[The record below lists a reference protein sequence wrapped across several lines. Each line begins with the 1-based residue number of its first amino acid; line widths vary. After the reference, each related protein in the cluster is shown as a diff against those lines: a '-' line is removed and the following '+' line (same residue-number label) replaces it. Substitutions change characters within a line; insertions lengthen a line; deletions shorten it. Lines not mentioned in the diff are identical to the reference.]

1 MASSSLSLA
10 IPLKEKHEFQE
21 KYDVFLSFRGEDT
34 RNIFAS
40 YLYEAL
46 FAKQILTFMDDHEL
60 ERGDEIS
67 PTLRKAIQESKISII
82 IFSKNYASSTWC
94 LDELVHILEC
104 KKNFGQTVVPIFY
117 GIDPSVVRKQHGS
130 YEVAFAQLEQRF
142 KAKNGMEKVK
152 QWRAA
157 LTEASNL
164 CGLDS
169 KDFRPEAKLVQRIVE
184 DISLKLPKHDLS
196 SNHDFRRHLVGIEKN
211 IEKIESLLCIDPT
224 HARIIGIWGM
234 GGIGKTT
241 LASVVFQRL
250 SNSQFEGCSFLSNVR
265 EEYARHGPNHLRKKL
280 LSELLN
286 IDHDIL
292 KMDTPFVASPYI
304 LGKLRRK
311 KVLMVL
317 DDVDSSI
324 QLEALVE
331 GYDQLAPGSR
341 IIVTT
346 RNVQVLNKVAD
357 NIYKVEGLRHI
368 ESLELFRLHAFGRN
382 SPSMDDEILL
392 RKVVSYADGNPL
404 ALKVLG
410 SFLNSKSKE
419 EWESALTKL
428 QIFPNKDITNALRI
442 SYEGLEDK
450 GIQSIFLDIACLF
463 NQSFSRDHAES
474 MLDVGDSFVKI
485 GISVLIDKCLI
496 ENNEA
501 RRDNEL
507 RMHDLLRQMGQ
518 TIVRDEHKELG
529 NRSRLWD
536 AKDICDILERNMG
549 TETVEGISFNMSKIS
564 RDVNVCRAAFSKMCN
579 LRILKIYCD
588 NIHDSKFK
596 LYLPQGLD
604 SYLWDRLIYFQWD
617 LYPLKS
623 LPSHFNLRNLVELI
637 LRGSNIQK
645 LWNREVQG
653 LPALRRMDLSYSK
666 LLTKIPDLSQLAP
679 NLESIN
685 LECCKSLVQVLPSV
699 QSLHKLTNLNL
710 NGCSKLREFKEISRS
725 RWYLDLVK
733 CGGIKNFL
741 STICQQKLTFL
752 KSFTNNISS
761 LSSPGSYSCQKF
773 PVNLTVLHL
782 RSLPIEA
789 VPLSIVSLSGL
800 VELDMGE
807 CKRLKSLPTSICK
820 LKSLESLD
828 LRYCSEL
835 EKFPE
840 ILEPMEHLTNLTISG
855 AGIKELP
862 ESIANLISL
871 KALTAQSC
879 KEIEFLPNKLCD
891 LRKLTSLY
899 LEGCSKLQKLPPLP
913 PALSVLEVKQCKS
926 LKLLP
931 DLPLFCTVVDAR
943 YCTSLEKISDWRT
956 AIQNITGK
964 YISVLDFFGCGKLDQ
979 NTRNTIVPHNAIYKI
994 LQSVNSVS
1002 EAELCYPGD
1011 QIPKWFK
1018 NQNSGTSLKIKLPPF
1033 LNNDNF
1039 LGLAFCV
1046 VLEVNKE
1053 IPCAGVSINFKL
1065 NFKTID
1071 DDCPGEFHSSMSVT
1085 ANKFLDHVL
1094 IMYDSKWSLPLS
1106 LQLNSCSSE
1115 ASLHVWHSFFD
1126 YSVKENF
1133 NLGSE
1138 YCEIKK
1144 CGVWFVDK
1152 EDVEKFNAETI
1163 QSKKKRQRFDNEYC
1177 SEPSASGSDQFVPSG
1192 LHDEE
1197 DHHDESHPTIYSKKF
1212 RVM

>member
-1 MASSSLSLA
+1 MASSSLSLV

-46 FAKQILTFMDDHEL
+46 CANQILTFMDDHEL
-60 ERGDEIS
+60 DRGDEIS
-67 PTLRKAIQESKISII
+67 PTLRKAIQDSKISII
-82 IFSKNYASSTWC
+82 IFLKIYASSTWC

-104 KKNFGQTVVPIFY
+104 KKKFGQTVVPIFY
-117 GIDPSVVRKQHGS
+117 SIDPSVVRKQNGS

-142 KAKNGMEKVK
+142 KSKDGMEKVK

-164 CGLDS
+164 CG
-169 KDFRPEAKLVQRIVE
+169 PEAKLVQRIVE
-184 DISLKLPKHDLS
+184 DISLTLPKHDLS
-196 SNHDFRRHLVGIEKN
+196 SNDHFKRHLVGIEKN
-211 IEKIESLLCIDPT
+211 IEKIEPLLCIDPT
-224 HARIIGIWGM
+224 HARIIGIWSM

-241 LASVVFQRL
+241 LASAVFQRL

-265 EEYARHGPNHLRKKL
+265 EEYARHGPDHLRKKL

-304 LGKLRRK
+304 LSKLRRK

-331 GYDQLAPGSR
+331 GYDQ
-341 IIVTT
+341 VEH

-368 ESLELFRLHAFGRN
+368 ESLELFHLHAFGRN
-382 SPSMDDEILL
+382 SPSIDDEILL

-404 ALKVLG
+404 ALKVWG

-419 EWESALTKL
+419 EWESALNKL
-428 QIFPNKDITNALRI
+428 QMFPNKDITNALRI

-450 GIQSIFLDIACLF
+450 VIQSIFLDIACLF

-485 GISVLIDKCLI
+485 RISVLIDKCLI
-496 ENNEA
+496 ENNET

-518 TIVRDEHKELG
+518 TIVRDEHKDLG

-549 TETVEGISFNMSKIS
+549 TETVEGISFNMSKII
-564 RDVNVCRAAFSKMCN
+564 RDVNVCRAAFSNMCN
-579 LRILKIYCD
+579 LLG
-588 NIHDSKFK
+588 FV
-596 LYLPQGLD
+596 
-604 SYLWDRLIYFQWD
+604 
-617 LYPLKS
+617 PLKT
-623 LPSHFNLRNLVELI
+623 LPSNFNLRNLVELI
-637 LRGSNIQK
+637 LCDSNIQK
-645 LWNREVQG
+645 LWNREAQG
-653 LPALRRMDLSYSK
+653 LPVLRRMDLSYSK

-685 LECCKSLVQVLPSV
+685 LECCSSLVQVLPFV
-699 QSLHKLTNLNL
+699 QSFHKLTNLNL

-725 RWYLDLVK
+725 RWYLDLVN

-741 STICQQKLTFL
+741 SNNCQQKLTFL

-761 LSSPGSYSCQKF
+761 LSSCGSYSCQKF
-773 PVNLTVLHL
+773 PVNLIVLHL

-800 VELDMGE
+800 VELDFGE

-820 LKSLESLD
+820 LESLESLD
-828 LRYCSEL
+828 LRYCSKL

-840 ILEPMEHLTNLTISG
+840 ILEPMEHLTNLTISR
-855 AGIKELP
+855 AGIKELSK
-862 ESIANLISL
+862 SIDNLISL

-899 LEGCSKLQKLPPLP
+899 LEGCSKLQKLPPL
-913 PALSVLEVKQCKS
+913 
-926 LKLLP
+926 LL
-931 DLPLFCTVVDAR
+931 D
-943 YCTSLEKISDWRT
+943 I
-956 AIQNITGK
+956 I
-964 YISVLDFFGCGKLDQ
+964 
-979 NTRNTIVPHNAIYKI
+979 
-994 LQSVNSVS
+994 
-1002 EAELCYPGD
+1002 
-1011 QIPKWFK
+1011 
-1018 NQNSGTSLKIKLPPF
+1018 
-1033 LNNDNF
+1033 
-1039 LGLAFCV
+1039 
-1046 VLEVNKE
+1046 
-1053 IPCAGVSINFKL
+1053 
-1065 NFKTID
+1065 
-1071 DDCPGEFHSSMSVT
+1071 
-1085 ANKFLDHVL
+1085 
-1094 IMYDSKWSLPLS
+1094 
-1106 LQLNSCSSE
+1106 
-1115 ASLHVWHSFFD
+1115 
-1126 YSVKENF
+1126 
-1133 NLGSE
+1133 
-1138 YCEIKK
+1138 
-1144 CGVWFVDK
+1144 
-1152 EDVEKFNAETI
+1152 
-1163 QSKKKRQRFDNEYC
+1163 
-1177 SEPSASGSDQFVPSG
+1177 
-1192 LHDEE
+1192 
-1197 DHHDESHPTIYSKKF
+1197 
-1212 RVM
+1212 